1 MFKVAG
7 TGSIR
12 IPSGNTAQRPNPA
25 VAGMMRYNTQ
35 TNVFEGY
42 NGTNWIALTGVYD
55 LDQDTYITAE
65 LTPGNDDDTIRFYA
79 ANQLVANVNST
90 RFDVTKLVVD
100 NIEISGNTLTTTGTD
115 QDLILNANGNGSI
128 RIEDFRFQ
136 GNTITNIIS
145 APLKLKT
152 TGTGYIDVSDAGGF
166 VIPVGSTVDRPVTG
180 LLGMIRYNTNDERV
194 ELYDGTQWGSI
205 AGSSGAVSIIDAT
218 EIAVQM
224 AVTLG

>member
-194 ELYDGTQWGSI
+194 ELYDGVQWGSI